1 MLYVFQS
8 LQNRYFFYYE
18 SFFIFVFLFVCGHYI
33 FLLLYILRTSVWVS
47 WGIILAKFTFYY
59 DLVWLKM
66 SLSKGI
72 LVCVFILEQYSH
84 LWSYLCEGKCHNLNS
99 VLVSVFISSQWGQ
112 ARFYNSMPFISEL
125 CCNSD
130 CWWSLKVYKL

>member
-1 MLYVFQS
+1 M
-8 LQNRYFFYYE
+8 FFKACKIDIFIILNL
-18 SFFIFVFLFVCGHYI
+18 FFIFVFFCVCMATTF

-84 LWSYLCEGKCHNLNS
+84 LWFYLCERKCHNLNS

-112 ARFYNSMPFISEL
+112 AMFLIVCRSFQSCVAIL
-125 CCNSD
+125 IVD
-130 CWWSLKVYKL
+130 GL

>member
-1 MLYVFQS
+1 MFFKACKIDIFFILN
-8 LQNRYFFYYE
+8 LFFYFC
-18 SFFIFVFLFVCGHYI
+18 FFFVCGHYI
-33 FLLLYILRTSVWVS
+33 FFTSLYILRTSVWVS
-47 WGIILAKFTFYY
+47 GGVILAKFTFYY

-112 ARFYNSMPFISEL
+112 AMFYNSLPFISEL

-130 CWWSLKVYKL
+130 CWWSVKVYKL